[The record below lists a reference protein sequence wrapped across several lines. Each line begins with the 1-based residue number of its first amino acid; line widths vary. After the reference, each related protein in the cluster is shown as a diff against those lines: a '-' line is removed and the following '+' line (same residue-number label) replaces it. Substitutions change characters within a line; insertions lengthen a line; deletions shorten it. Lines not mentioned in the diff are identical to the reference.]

1 MSWAA
6 FFWILYGAGS
16 TAFVIYL
23 FKLGKS
29 VASNRKELIQ
39 QEIAR
44 LRSGNTDEAD
54 VLLPL
59 VAGGLTRSFA
69 GEDTQKLRVQNIFQ
83 PDEDHVA
90 DQGVRDGTN
99 CVINLPVGQGDHVA
113 QPDSESRQSEDASDE
128 TSPRTVETVR

>member
-16 TAFVIYL
+16 TLFVIYL
-23 FKLGKS
+23 FRLGKS

-39 QEIAR
+39 EEIER
-44 LRSGNTDEAD
+44 LRSGQTDEAD

-69 GEDTQKLRVQNIFQ
+69 GEETQKLRVQNIFQ
-83 PDEDHVA
+83 PDNDHIAV
-90 DQGVRDGTN
+90 QGVRNGSN
-99 CVINLPVGQGDHVA
+99 CVINLAVGQGGNA
-113 QPDSESRQSEDASDE
+113 ARADSETRSEQED
-128 TSPRTVETVR
+128 VR

>member
-16 TAFVIYL
+16 TLFVVYL

-29 VASNRKELIQ
+29 VASNRKQLIQ
-39 QEIAR
+39 EEIER
-44 LRSGNTDEAD
+44 LRSGQSDGAD

-59 VAGGLTRSFA
+59 ATGSLTRSFA

-83 PDEDHVA
+83 PDDEHIAV
-90 DQGVRDGTN
+90 QGVRNGVD
-99 CVINLPVGQGDHVA
+99 CVINLSVGKNET
-113 QPDSESRQSEDASDE
+113 PPPASLE
-128 TSPRTVETVR
+128 NGTGQKMCEQNVE